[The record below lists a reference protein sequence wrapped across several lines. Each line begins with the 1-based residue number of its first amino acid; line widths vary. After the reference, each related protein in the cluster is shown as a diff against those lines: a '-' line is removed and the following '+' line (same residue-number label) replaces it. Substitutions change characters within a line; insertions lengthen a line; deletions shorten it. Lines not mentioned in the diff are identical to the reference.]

1 MGKNKRK
8 TSKGPAVA
16 ICILLVLVLCA
27 AGVTG
32 YYYKKAKDERLKLP
46 ALEEQLKAS
55 EDKYSELSEKNAEL
69 QEEYSYYG
77 DMQKNI
83 ENTKSEVFELA
94 SQLEQKILNKE
105 TDYKIAYF
113 TFDDGPYYGTYEVL
127 DILKQYDI
135 KATFFTTSVNGE
147 YCYDNAD
154 VPTAPLYME
163 YVKGGH
169 TIANHTFNH
178 GIRAGLYKSVDSFMD
193 MVEKQEEAIKEKAD
207 GYTAQIVRFPGG
219 SATAGKLKSGI
230 SQALSEKGYAW
241 VDWTAANGDGD
252 GTLTEK
258 NAVSNFEK
266 TMGDGIEVILLHDYS
281 PITRANL
288 PKYIEYCNEN
298 NYICLPLFYESV
310 AVNK

>member
-1 MGKNKRK
+1 MGKNKGK

-32 YYYKKAKDERLKLP
+32 YYYKKANDERLKLP
-46 ALEEQLKAS
+46 LLEEEVKES
-55 EDKYSELSEKNAEL
+55 EEEYEKLSEKNAEL
-69 QEEYSYYG
+69 KEEYASVS
-77 DMQKNI
+77 DIQKAT
-83 ENTKSEVFELA
+83 EETKAEVFELA
-94 SQLEQKILNKE
+94 AQLEQKILNKE

-147 YCYDNAD
+147 TCYDNESE
-154 VPTAPLYME
+154 PTAPLYME
-163 YVKGGH
+163 YVKAGH

-178 GIRAGLYKSVDSFMD
+178 GLRAGLYNSVDNFMD
-193 MVEKQEEAIKEKAD
+193 MVEKQEDVIKEKAD

-219 SATAGKLKSGI
+219 SATAGNLKSGI
-230 SQALSEKGYAW
+230 SEALSKKGYAW

-252 GTLTEK
+252 GTLNEK
-258 NAVSNFEK
+258 NAMSNFEK

-298 NYICLPLFYESV
+298 NYICLPLFYESA
-310 AVNK
+310 AVNR

>member
-8 TSKGPAVA
+8 ASKGSAIA
-16 ICILLVLVLCA
+16 ICILLVLVICSA
-27 AGVTG
+27 AVTG
-32 YYYKKAKDERLKLP
+32 YYYKKAKEVRSQLPELQAQIKSYEDEYDKLQ
-46 ALEEQLKAS
+46 EEN
-55 EDKYSELSEKNAEL
+55 ETL
-69 QEEYSYYG
+69 QEEYKSASTVPE
-77 DMQKNI
+77 QI
-83 ENTKSEVFELA
+83 ESTKTEVFGLA
-94 SQLEQKILNKE
+94 SELEQRIQNKT

-135 KATFFTTSVNGE
+135 KATFFTTSINGE
-147 YCYDNAD
+147 YCYDNSEVAS
-154 VPTAPLYME
+154 APIYME
-163 YVKGGH
+163 YVKAGH

-178 GIRAGLYKSVDSFMD
+178 GIRNGLYKSVDSFME
-193 MVEKQEEAIKEKAD
+193 MVDKQEEAIKEKAD

-230 SQALSEKGYAW
+230 SEALSAKGYAW

-258 NAVSNFEK
+258 NALSNFKK

-281 PITRANL
+281 SITRANL
-288 PKYIEYCNEN
+288 PAYIEYCNEN
-298 NYICLPLFYESV
+298 NYICLPLFYDSV